1 MIVMLI
7 IAAVFFV
14 LFIASVIV
22 SLVHI
27 AKLKAYYSDIITK
40 NSLQNDQNIKNNIVL
55 ESELNNEKSRHNQ
68 TAERLSGA
76 ETEIFNLR
84 KENTGLKVGLSEA
97 AANNK
102 NLEERIAAQ
111 KADFDLRLNNQKS
124 EFLELENRFKEAF
137 ENLSAKIL
145 EDKSKKFTET
155 NKENMDNILKPLSEK
170 IKEFEKKVEDTYG
183 SEAKERHSLKDKIS
197 ELIET
202 ERNMKLVT
210 DNLTKA
216 LKGDSKVQG
225 DWGEM
230 LLETLLENSGLL
242 RGEQYETQKSISIEG
257 ENGMNKN
264 LRPDVTVFLP
274 GERDLILDSKVSLTD
289 YERYMNENDDS
300 EKRKGYLKSHIDSIK
315 KHIKELSE
323 KKYGMS
329 LGGRS
334 IDFVIMFIPI
344 DFAYTV
350 AISEDKNILNE
361 ALNKNIIIAT
371 PSVLLLM
378 LKTVSNLWYQANL
391 ERNAVKIMNEAGKLH
406 EKFINFIESMQ
417 EIEMGIK
424 KAGNAYEEAFKQLRT
439 GRGNLIDKLEGIKK
453 LGAKSAKSLPE
464 KIEYDKYDI

>member
-1 MIVMLI
+1 MIIIII

-14 LFIASVIV
+14 LFTASVIV
-22 SLVHI
+22 SLVRT
-27 AKLKAYYSDIITK
+27 AKLKTYYSDIITK

-55 ESELNNEKSRHNQ
+55 ESELKNEKSRHNQ

-84 KENTGLKVGLSEA
+84 KENTGLRVGLSEA

-124 EFLELENRFKEAF
+124 EFLELENRFTEAF
-137 ENLSAKIL
+137 KNLSTEIL

-170 IKEFEKKVEDTYG
+170 IKEFEKKVEDTHI
-183 SEAKERHSLKDKIS
+183 SETKERYSLKNEITK
-197 ELIET
+197 LIET
-202 ERNMKLVT
+202 ENNMKLT
-210 DNLTKA
+210 TENLTKA
-216 LKGDSKVQG
+216 LKGNAKVQG
-225 DWGEM
+225 NWGEM
-230 LLETLLENSGLL
+230 VLEMLLENSGLIK
-242 RGEQYETQKSISIEG
+242 GENYETQKNLSVTG
-257 ENGMNKN
+257 ENEHAQN
-264 LRPDVTVFLP
+264 LRPDVIIYLP
-274 GERDLILDSKVSLTD
+274 EKRELILDSKVSLTD
-289 YERYMNENDDS
+289 YERYISADEND
-300 EKRKGYLKSHIDSIK
+300 EGRKVYLKGHIDSIK
-315 KHIKELSE
+315 KHIDELSG
-323 KKYGMS
+323 KRYNTA
-329 LGGRS
+329 LGGKS
-334 IDFVIMFIPI
+334 LDFVIMFIPI

-350 AISEDKNILNE
+350 ALNEDKDILKK
-361 ALNKNIIIAT
+361 ALNQNIIIAT
-371 PSVLLLM
+371 PSILLLM
-378 LKTVSNLWYQANL
+378 LRMVENLWYQANL
-391 ERNAVKIMNEAGKLH
+391 ERNAVLIMNEAGKLH

-439 GRGNLIDKLEGIKK
+439 GRGNLIGKLEGIKK

>member
-1 MIVMLI
+1 MTIIII

-84 KENTGLKVGLSEA
+84 KENTGLRVVLSEA
-97 AANNK
+97 ATNNK

-145 EDKSKKFTET
+145 EDKSKKFIET

-230 LLETLLENSGLL
+230 LLETLLENSSLL

-329 LGGRS
+329 SGGRS
-334 IDFVIMFIPI
+334 LDFVIMFIPI

>member
-1 MIVMLI
+1 MTIIII

-84 KENTGLKVGLSEA
+84 KESTGLMLSLSET

-145 EDKSKKFTET
+145 EDKSKKFIET

-230 LLETLLENSGLL
+230 LLETLLENSSLL

-264 LRPDVTVFLP
+264 LRPDVIVHLP

-289 YERYMNENDDS
+289 YERYMNVNDDS
-300 EKRKGYLKSHIDSIK
+300 EKRKDYLKSHIDSIK

-329 LGGRS
+329 SGGRS
-334 IDFVIMFIPI
+334 LDFVIMFIPI

>member
-7 IAAVFFV
+7 IAAVSFI
-14 LFIASVIV
+14 LFIVSVIV

-84 KENTGLKVGLSEA
+84 KENTGLRVGISET

-230 LLETLLENSGLL
+230 LLETLLENSSLL

-264 LRPDVTVFLP
+264 LRPDVIVHLP

-289 YERYMNENDDS
+289 YERYMNVNDDS
-300 EKRKGYLKSHIDSIK
+300 EKRKDYLKSHIDSIK

-329 LGGRS
+329 SGGRS
-334 IDFVIMFIPI
+334 LDFVIMFIPI

-391 ERNAVKIMNEAGKLH
+391 ERNAVLIMNEAGKLH

-424 KAGNAYEEAFKQLRT
+424 KAGNAYEEAFKQLQT
-439 GRGNLIDKLEGIKK
+439 GRGNLISKIEKIKE
-453 LGAKSAKSLPE
+453 LGAKSTKSLPE

>member
-1 MIVMLI
+1 MTIIII

-55 ESELNNEKSRHNQ
+55 ESELNNEKSLHNQ

-84 KENTGLKVGLSEA
+84 KENTGLRVGISEA

-183 SEAKERHSLKDKIS
+183 NEAKERHSLKDKIS

-202 ERNMKLVT
+202 EKNMKLTT

-230 LLETLLENSGLL
+230 VLETLLENSGLVK
-242 RGEQYETQKSISIEG
+242 GEEGYEIQKSIGVED

-264 LRPDVTVFLP
+264 LRPDVIVHLP
-274 GERDLILDSKVSLTD
+274 EERDLILDSKVSLTD
-289 YERYMNENDDS
+289 YEKYMNVDGD
-300 EKRKGYLKSHIDSIK
+300 EKGKDYLKNHIDSIK
-315 KHIKELSE
+315 KHVKELGE
-323 KKYGMS
+323 KKYGK

-334 IDFVIMFIPI
+334 LDFIIMFIPI

-350 AISEDKNILNE
+350 AIREDKNILNE

-378 LKTVSNLWYQANL
+378 LKTVKDLWLKANL
-391 ERNAVKIMNEAGKLH
+391 NRDAVLIMNEAGKLH
-406 EKFINFIESMQ
+406 EKFINFLENMI
-417 EIEMGIK
+417 EIEAGIK
-424 KAGNAYEEAFKQLRT
+424 KASNAYEEAFKQLKS
-439 GRGNLIDKLEGIKK
+439 GRGNLIGKLEKMK
-453 LGAKSAKSLPE
+453 ELGAKSTKSLPE